1 MNKLLPLMLTV
12 LLGVSPLAVQAAD
25 DHADHMKAGSSM
37 AMQEMSEGV
46 VKKVDAQA
54 GKITIQHGPLKNLDM
69 PAMTMVFKV
78 KDAAMLG
85 SVKAG
90 DNVRFVA
97 ESLPG
102 GLTVTSIE
110 KK

>member
-1 MNKLLPLMLTV
+1 MKKLFPLTV
-12 LLGVSPLAVQAAD
+12 AALLAFAPFVVRAAD
-25 DHADHMKAGSSM
+25 EHAGHSM
-37 AMQEMSEGV
+37 SGTSMNMQEMSEGV

-69 PAMTMVFKV
+69 PAMTMVFKA
-78 KDAAMLG
+78 KDAAML
-85 SVKAG
+85 SAVKAG

>member
-1 MNKLLPLMLTV
+1 MKKLLPLSLAA
-12 LLGVSPLAVQAAD
+12 LLAFAPFAVRAAD
-25 DHADHMKAGSSM
+25 DHAGHTMSGAGM
-37 AMQEMSEGV
+37 NMQEMSEGV
-46 VKKVDAQA
+46 VKKVDPQA

-69 PAMTMVFKV
+69 PAMTMVFKA
-78 KDAAMLG
+78 KDAAMLAN
-85 SVKAG
+85 VKAG
-90 DNVRFVA
+90 DNIRFVA

>member
-1 MNKLLPLMLTV
+1 MNKLLPLFV
-12 LLGVSPLAVQAAD
+12 AALLAVSPLAAHAAD
-25 DHADHMKAGSSM
+25 EHADHMKAGAAM
-37 AMQEMSEGV
+37 NMQEMSEGV

-78 KDAAMLG
+78 KEAGML
-85 SVKAG
+85 SAVKAG

>member
-78 KDAAMLG
+78 KDAGMLS

-90 DNVRFVA
+90 DNIRFVA
-97 ESLPG
+97 ESLPA

>member
-1 MNKLLPLMLTV
+1 MNKLLPLFLTV
-12 LLGVSPLAVQAAD
+12 LLGVSPLVAHAAD
-25 DHADHMKAGSSM
+25 DHADHMKADSSM
-37 AMQEMSEGV
+37 NMQEMSEGV

-85 SVKAG
+85 SVKAS

-97 ESLPG
+97 KSLPG